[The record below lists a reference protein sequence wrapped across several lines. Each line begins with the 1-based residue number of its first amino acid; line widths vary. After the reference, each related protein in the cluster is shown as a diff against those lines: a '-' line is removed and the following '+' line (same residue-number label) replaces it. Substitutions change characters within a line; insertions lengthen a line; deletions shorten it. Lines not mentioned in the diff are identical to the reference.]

1 MIYKGVSESAFH
13 FVIPEIKIPTQEL
26 IELYESLKEYD
37 YPWNEYKRK
46 YDPNKNHQPRGDGGL
61 GSIFAPDK
69 DGKDL
74 IDYPLVQ
81 DILSKFNF
89 PVVINPRDISIMT
102 YKPGFIFKKHT
113 DREMHYNIMMP
124 LIPIGYTDP
133 IHYWEGKDTD
143 RDKETKKIGTFYYDT
158 VHPSVTDGKQIHSV
172 DEIKEPRV
180 IFRIKVVG
188 ETFPE
193 VYKRYKEGKF
203 INVTN

>member
-1 MIYKGVSESAFH
+1 MIYKGVSESPFH

-81 DILSKFNF
+81 NILSKFNF
-89 PVVINPRDISIMT
+89 PVVIKPRDISIMT

-113 DREMHYNIMMP
+113 DTKCFKYNY
-124 LIPIGYTDP
+124 GS
-133 IHYWEGKDTD
+133 K
-143 RDKETKKIGTFYYDT
+143 RKKITGL
-158 VHPSVTDGKQIHSV
+158 SKIQ
-172 DEIKEPRV
+172 PRPDQRWDML
-180 IFRIKVVG
+180 I
-188 ETFPE
+188 E
-193 VYKRYKEGKF
+193 
-203 INVTN
+203 NWQ